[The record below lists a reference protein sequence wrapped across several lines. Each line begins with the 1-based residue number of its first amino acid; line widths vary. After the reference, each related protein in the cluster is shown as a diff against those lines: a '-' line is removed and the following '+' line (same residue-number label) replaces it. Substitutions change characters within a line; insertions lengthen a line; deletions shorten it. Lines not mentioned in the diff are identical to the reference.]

1 MSGDLASLDIAGKG
15 WHLVQIHVAHADWDP
30 EMEGDPFDD
39 WYEVILHP
47 RCTET
52 LTPMDG
58 HGIAHE
64 WHCPLQNE
72 IDNAGA
78 ESIFD
83 QMGPGLHLVRCWY
96 APLAPLARTGR
107 SYGEFFSEVVVE
119 FDHIELVTGTVQP

>member
-72 IDNAGA
+72 IDNCGA
-78 ESIFD
+78 ESVFEG
-83 QMGPGLHLVRCWY
+83 MAPGLHLVRCWHEK
-96 APLAPLARTGR
+96 GR
-107 SYGEFFSEVVVE
+107 SFGEFFCEVDVE
-119 FDHIELVTGTVQP
+119 FDHIELVTGCA